1 MNPTTFHQNTYMV
14 VAPLAFVVFL
24 VGLVLTLLTTP
35 PSWDLAK
42 ENLSNL
48 AGETSLLTGILFTIT
63 CVLAGIMIVYFGL
76 GKVLYE
82 EGLDNV
88 SGVLFVISGVSLVFV
103 GLFNTNVYRMHM
115 IVTLFF
121 TFMVVF
127 AIVGAS
133 LADILNGDRV
143 MLVIHLL
150 TLFLVL
156 FQIPFFTGGAA
167 ELMSIIFGALW
178 AECQLIKYYRR
189 GIPVI
194 ADDQVSDDSQAE

>member
-1 MNPTTFHQNTYMV
+1 MDPTTFHKETYVV

-48 AGETSLLTGILFTIT
+48 AGETSLITGVLFTIT
-63 CVLAGIMIVYFGL
+63 CMLAGIMIVYFGL

-88 SGVLFVISGVSLVFV
+88 SGILFVTSGLSLMLV
-103 GLFNTNVYRMHM
+103 GLFNTNLYRMHM

-121 TFMVVF
+121 TFMIVF
-127 AIVGAS
+127 AIVGTS
-133 LADILNGDRV
+133 LADVLSGDRI
-143 MLVIHLL
+143 MLILHLA

-178 AECQLIKYYRR
+178 AECQLIKYHRR
-189 GIPVI
+189 SAFVKTPSEQG
-194 ADDQVSDDSQAE
+194 SD

>member
-1 MNPTTFHQNTYMV
+1 MDPTTFHKETYVV

-48 AGETSLLTGILFTIT
+48 AGETSLITGVLFTIT
-63 CVLAGIMIVYFGL
+63 CMLAGIMIVYFGL

-88 SGVLFVISGVSLVFV
+88 SGILFVTSGLSLMLV
-103 GLFNTNVYRMHM
+103 GLFNTNLYRMHM

-121 TFMVVF
+121 TFMIVF
-127 AIVGAS
+127 AIVGTS
-133 LADILNGDRV
+133 LADVLSGDRI
-143 MLVIHLL
+143 MLILHLA

-178 AECQLIKYYRR
+178 AECQLIKYRR
-189 GIPVI
+189 RSVL
-194 ADDQVSDDSQAE
+194 ADVSSEQVTD

>member
-1 MNPTTFHQNTYMV
+1 MDATAFHKETYVV

-48 AGETSLLTGILFTIT
+48 AGETSLITGVLFTIT
-63 CVLAGIMIVYFGL
+63 CMLAGIMIVYFGL

-88 SGVLFVISGVSLVFV
+88 SGILFETSGLSLMLV
-103 GLFNTNVYRMHM
+103 GLFNTNLYRMHM

-121 TFMVVF
+121 TFMIVF
-127 AIVGAS
+127 AIVGTS
-133 LADILNGDRV
+133 LADVLSGDRI
-143 MLVIHLL
+143 MLILHLA

-178 AECQLIKYYRR
+178 AECQLIKYRR
-189 GIPVI
+189 RSVL
-194 ADDQVSDDSQAE
+194 ADVSSEQVTD

>member
-1 MNPTTFHQNTYMV
+1 
-14 VAPLAFVVFL
+14 LI
-24 VGLVLTLLTTP
+24 
-35 PSWDLAK
+35 
-42 ENLSNL
+42 
-48 AGETSLLTGILFTIT
+48 TGVLFTIT
-63 CVLAGIMIVYFGL
+63 CMLAGIMIVYFGL

-88 SGVLFVISGVSLVFV
+88 SGILFVTSGLSLMLV
-103 GLFNTNVYRMHM
+103 GLFNTNLYRMHM

-121 TFMVVF
+121 TFMIVF

-133 LADILNGDRV
+133 LADVLSGDRV
-143 MLVIHLL
+143 MLLIHLV

-178 AECQLIKYYRR
+178 AECQLIKYRR
-189 GIPVI
+189 RSVL
-194 ADDQVSDDSQAE
+194 ADVSSEQVTD

>member
-1 MNPTTFHQNTYMV
+1 MNPATLHQNTYMV

-88 SGVLFVISGVSLVFV
+88 SGILFVISGVSLVFV

-143 MLVIHLL
+143 MLVIHLV

-178 AECQLIKYYRR
+178 AECQLIKYRR
-189 GIPVI
+189 HGSLVK
-194 ADDQVSDDSQAE
+194 ADEHVSDDSQTD